1 MIGSI
6 AGMTASK
13 TPTDLAAAW
22 CTWDDVRKDD
32 TWLIS
37 FVDLLIIL
45 LATLVVLIGQMTP
58 QHSPPSTQGEQ
69 TITASA
75 AIPITKQ
82 ASRDGRE
89 QQRSGR
95 QPTEIETR
103 GVQLARLVQERFQG
117 EIKAVRFE
125 QGVIL
130 EIPDAVLFDSARAAL
145 RESAST
151 MLMRLAATLQES
163 GDALVA
169 VEGHTDDRPVQ
180 NAEFTSN
187 WELAAARAYAV
198 THFLIGQGLEARRLR
213 AVSYADT
220 RPAADNGTSEG
231 RAANRRV
238 ELRVE
243 FSQVPRT

>member
-1 MIGSI
+1 
-6 AGMTASK
+6 MTVSE
-13 TPTDLAAAW
+13 TPADQAAAW
-22 CTWDDVRKDD
+22 CTWDDVHKDD

-45 LATLVVLIGQMTP
+45 LATLVVLIGKMTTE
-58 QHSPPSTQGEQ
+58 HSPPRTQGEPS
-69 TITASA
+69 IAASATASA
-75 AIPITKQ
+75 AIPITKT
-82 ASRDGRE
+82 ASRDSRE
-89 QQRSGR
+89 QQRSGH
-95 QPTEIETR
+95 QHADSEAR
-103 GVQLARLVQERFQG
+103 GIQLARLVQERFHG

-130 EIPDAVLFDSARAAL
+130 EIPDAVLFDSARATL

-151 MLMRLAATLQES
+151 MLMRLTATLQES

-169 VEGHTDDRPVQ
+169 VEGHTDDRPVR

-198 THFLIGQGLEARRLR
+198 TQFLIGQGLEARRLR

-220 RPAADNGTSEG
+220 RPAADNGTSDG